1 MNKGKVLKITLP
13 LLIIAGVGF
22 GAYYLWFR
30 QPATPAKETRTVK
43 VVKGDIAPT
52 LDITGTVVSE
62 NETGVNFK
70 TSGELIDI
78 KLKVGDT
85 VEAGQEL
92 AKIDDTE
99 LQRQVTIAKANRS
112 SAYAKYNQTK
122 SDSRS
127 DSYDIQIQAAAVTQA
142 KENYQEAL
150 DNLENATLKSP
161 IAGTVLAINASVGEQ
176 VAGTGSTGAGTQ
188 GTSGTATNQTSSNSA
203 SSSSN
208 DFMVIADLAKLQIEA
223 SVDQVDIPKIA
234 KDQNVTI
241 TFDAMPNK
249 EFKGK
254 VANIDPTAINTQDVI
269 TYNIKTSIENPD
281 PKIQLGMTAD
291 LKIDLGEHKDVL
303 LVPNL
308 AVRSQDGSK
317 VVQKMID
324 GTPTDVPVEAGLS
337 DDENT
342 EITSGLSEG
351 DEIVVNVFSGTGQ
364 TGQGQGSRGTGM
376 PIPGMGGH

>member
-13 LLIIAGVGF
+13 LVIIAGVVF

-30 QPATPAKETRTVK
+30 QSATPAKETRTVK

-85 VEAGQEL
+85 VEVGQEL

-99 LQRQVTIAKANRS
+99 LQRQAKIAKANRS

-127 DSYDIQIQAAAVTQA
+127 DSYDIRIQAAAVTQA

-150 DNLENATLKSP
+150 DNLEQATLKSP
-161 IAGTVLAINASVGEQ
+161 IVGTVLAINASVGEQ
-176 VAGTGSTGAGTQ
+176 VAGTGSSGAGGQ
-188 GTSGTATNQTSSNSA
+188 STSGTGQTSSSA
-203 SSSSN
+203 TSSSSN
-208 DFMVIADLAKLQIEA
+208 NFMVIGDLSKLQVEA

-234 KDQNVTI
+234 KDQNITI
-241 TFDAMPNK
+241 TLDAMSGT

-254 VANIDPTAINTQDVI
+254 VVNIDPIANNTQDVI
-269 TYNIKTSIENPD
+269 TYNIKTSIESPD

-291 LKIDLGEHKDVL
+291 LKIDLGEHKDAL

-324 GTPTDVPVEAGLS
+324 GTPTDVTVEVGLS
-337 DDENT
+337 DEENT
-342 EITSGLSEG
+342 EITSGLLEG

-364 TGQGQGSRGTGM
+364 AGQGQGSRGMGM
-376 PIPGMGGH
+376 PIPGMGRH

>member
-13 LLIIAGVGF
+13 LLIIAGVVF
-22 GAYYLWFR
+22 GVYYLWFR
-30 QPATPAKETRTVK
+30 QSATPAKETRTVK

-85 VEAGQEL
+85 VEVGQEL

-99 LQRQVTIAKANRS
+99 LQRQAKIAKANRS

-127 DSYDIQIQAAAVTQA
+127 DSYDIRIQAAAVTQA

-150 DNLENATLKSP
+150 DNLEQATLKSP
-161 IAGTVLAINASVGEQ
+161 IVGTVLAINASVGEQ
-176 VAGTGSTGAGTQ
+176 VAGTGSSGAGGQ
-188 GTSGTATNQTSSNSA
+188 STSGTGQTSSSA
-203 SSSSN
+203 TSSSSN
-208 DFMVIADLAKLQIEA
+208 NFMVIGDLSKLQVEA

-234 KDQNVTI
+234 KDQNITI
-241 TFDAMPNK
+241 TLDAMSGT

-254 VANIDPTAINTQDVI
+254 VVNIDPIANNTQDVI
-269 TYNIKTSIENPD
+269 TYNIKTSIESPD

-291 LKIDLGEHKDVL
+291 LKIDLGEHKDAL

-324 GTPTDVPVEAGLS
+324 GTPTDVTVEVGLS
-337 DDENT
+337 DEENT
-342 EITSGLSEG
+342 EITSGLLEG

-364 TGQGQGSRGTGM
+364 AGQGQGSRGMGM
-376 PIPGMGGH
+376 PIPGMGRH

>member
-13 LLIIAGVGF
+13 LLIIAGVVF

-30 QPATPAKETRTVK
+30 QSATPAKETRTVK

-85 VEAGQEL
+85 VEVGQEL

-99 LQRQVTIAKANRS
+99 LQRQVKIAKANRS

-127 DSYDIQIQAAAVTQA
+127 DSYDIRIQAAAVTQA

-150 DNLENATLKSP
+150 DNLEQSTLKSP
-161 IAGTVLAINASVGEQ
+161 IVGTVLAINASVGEQ
-176 VAGTGSTGAGTQ
+176 VAGTSSSGAGGQ
-188 GTSGTATNQTSSNSA
+188 STSGAGQTDSSST
-203 SSSSN
+203 SSSST
-208 DFMVIADLAKLQIEA
+208 DFMVIADLSKLLVEA

-234 KDQNVTI
+234 KDQNITI
-241 TFDAMPNK
+241 TLDAMSGT

-254 VANIDPTAINTQDVI
+254 VVNIDPIANNTQDVI
-269 TYNIKTSIENPD
+269 TYNIKTSIESPD

-324 GTPTDVPVEAGLS
+324 GTPTDVTVEVGLS
-337 DDENT
+337 DEENT
-342 EITSGLSEG
+342 EITSGLLEG

-364 TGQGQGSRGTGM
+364 AGQGQESRGMGM
-376 PIPGMGGH
+376 PIPGMGRH

>member
-13 LLIIAGVGF
+13 LLIIAGVVF

-30 QPATPAKETRTVK
+30 QSATPAKETRTVK

-85 VEAGQEL
+85 VEVGQEL

-99 LQRQVTIAKANRS
+99 LQRQAKIAKANRS
-112 SAYAKYNQTK
+112 SAYAQYNQTK

-127 DSYDIQIQAAAVTQA
+127 DSYDIRIQAAAVTQA

-150 DNLENATLKSP
+150 DNLEQATLKSP
-161 IAGTVLAINASVGEQ
+161 IVGTVLAINASVGEQ
-176 VAGTGSTGAGTQ
+176 VAGTGSSGAGGQ
-188 GTSGTATNQTSSNSA
+188 STSGAGQTDSSPT

-208 DFMVIADLAKLQIEA
+208 NFMVIGDLSKLQVEA

-234 KDQNVTI
+234 KDQNITI
-241 TFDAMPNK
+241 TLDAMSGT

-254 VANIDPTAINTQDVI
+254 VVNIDPIANNTQDVI
-269 TYNIKTSIENPD
+269 TYNIKTSIESPD

-324 GTPTDVPVEAGLS
+324 GTPTDVTVEVGLS
-337 DDENT
+337 DEENT
-342 EITSGLSEG
+342 EITSGLLEG

-364 TGQGQGSRGTGM
+364 AGQGQGSRGMGM
-376 PIPGMGGH
+376 PIPGMGRH